1 MKTIIITGASSGIGR
16 ALALRAA
23 QNDFATVL
31 VGRNGAALEE
41 VAGLIHDGGGLCT
54 TLTMDITD
62 PQAASAIV
70 STTVQ
75 RYGAI
80 DVVVNNAGIAAAGL
94 LYEQSDRDVRLQLE
108 THVLAALRLT
118 RWALPELAKSKGQVF
133 FFGSGVARVPTPN
146 LGAYP
151 LAKAAVRA
159 MSTQMRGEIRSLG
172 VAVTYVDPGAVDT
185 PFMQRAGMAGP
196 PQRLMVSPH
205 TVAKKIIRAVKT
217 RPHAVNAVPWQTAM
231 VGLSELFPALTDAVL
246 AAFPA
251 IVGTAPLSVT
261 LSSSKGEPVEGPP
274 PSVTLSSSKG
284 EPVQGPPPAVASA
297 ECHPEPVEGLDAA
310 LAPVAHRMQRVK
322 LPREFIEKL
331 LVPGTTLELGEVA
344 MRWAGMPNKNERA
357 AVAEVFDALTSS
369 QYLQKTGDETWTVLR
384 SSDS

>member
-1 MKTIIITGASSGIGR
+1 MKKMIVTGASSGIGR

-23 QNDFATVL
+23 QNNFATVL
-31 VGRNGAALEE
+31 IGRNAAALDEISK
-41 VAGLIHDGGGLCT
+41 LIHDGGGLCT

-80 DVVVNNAGIAAAGL
+80 DIVVNNAGTAASGP
-94 LYEQSDRDVRLQLE
+94 LYEQSDQDVRLQFE

-151 LAKAAVRA
+151 AAKAAVRA
-159 MSTQMRGEIRSLG
+159 MSTQLRREVRSMG
-172 VAVTYVDPGAVDT
+172 VCVTYVDPGAVDT

-205 TVAKKIIRAVKT
+205 TVAKKILRAIKT
-217 RPHAVNAVPWQTAM
+217 RPHTVNAVRWQIAM
-231 VGLSELFPALTDAVL
+231 LGLAELFPLLTDAVL
-246 AAFPA
+246 AAFPS
-251 IVGTAPLSVT
+251 IVGTAPTCHPELVE
-261 LSSSKGEPVEGPP
+261 EPPPEVALDCHPELVEGPP
-274 PSVTLSSSKG
+274 PF
-284 EPVQGPPPAVASA
+284 
-297 ECHPEPVEGLDAA
+297 DIA
-310 LAPVAHRMQRVK
+310 LAPLARRMERLK
-322 LPREFIEKL
+322 LPRAFIEQL
-331 LVPGTTLELGEVA
+331 LVPGDSLELGDVA

-357 AVAEVFDALTSS
+357 VVAEVFEALTTSH
-369 QYLQKTGDETWTVLR
+369 YLQKTGDETWTVLR
-384 SSDS
+384 SSTDS

>member
-1 MKTIIITGASSGIGR
+1 MKTMIITGASSGIGR

-23 QNDFATVL
+23 QLDFATVL
-31 VGRNGAALEE
+31 VGRNGAALD
-41 VAGLIHDGGGLCT
+41 ALSKLIHDGGGLCT

-62 PQAASAIV
+62 PQSASAIV
-70 STTVQ
+70 TTANQ

-94 LYEQSDRDVRLQLE
+94 LYEQSDQDVRKQFE
-108 THVLAALRLT
+108 THVIAALRLT
-118 RWALPELAKSKGQVF
+118 RWALPELAKTKGQVF

-159 MSTQMRGEIRSLG
+159 MATQMRREIHSLG

-205 TVAKKIIRAVKT
+205 VVAKKIMHAVKT
-217 RPHAVNAVPWQTAM
+217 RPRNVNAVPWQTLM
-231 VGLSELFPALTDAVL
+231 VGLSELLPALTDAVL
-246 AAFPA
+246 AAFPQ
-251 IVGTAPLSVT
+251 IVGTAPSVMPEQTSVT
-261 LSSSKGEPVEGPP
+261 LSPSKGGIEE
-274 PSVTLSSSKG
+274 TR
-284 EPVQGPPPAVASA
+284 
-297 ECHPEPVEGLDAA
+297 HPELAEAPIVMLSLSKHGLDAA
-310 LAPVAHRMQRVK
+310 LEPVARRMERVK
-322 LPREFIEKL
+322 LPRAFIEQL
-331 LVPGTTLELGEVA
+331 LVPGQALELGEVA

-357 AVAEVFDALTSS
+357 AVAEVFDALTTS

-384 SSDS
+384 SSTDS